1 MGIAGMIPGGRILG
15 AVGKAAKNA
24 ERAMDSADDI
34 GDAAKA
40 AKRAGTCPTGG
51 HSFQPTMP
59 VLMAD
64 GAHKP
69 LGEVQVGDAVVATD
83 PQTGE
88 TGPRAVTDLHRN
100 LDSDL
105 TDLTVSIDPDPTV
118 VGDESTEVIETTWN
132 HPFWSNVTPAVG

>member
-1 MGIAGMIPGGRILG
+1 MIPGGRILG

-40 AKRAGTCPTGG
+40 AKRGGTCPTGG

-69 LGEVQVGDAVVATD
+69 HRGGPGRRHRSGD
-83 PQTGE
+83 
-88 TGPRAVTDLHRN
+88 R
-100 LDSDL
+100 
-105 TDLTVSIDPDPTV
+105 
-118 VGDESTEVIETTWN
+118 
-132 HPFWSNVTPAVG
+132 PADR